1 MKYDAVVVCWS
12 PLVARPASNQTTSGG
27 GSGGGFMSFIIKFSF
42 PNILCRLIQFCF
54 GPKVLLFSFFS
65 LNASIDFAFFFIVS
79 YSTQEKTPSCQVEF
93 YPGIRMPTAE
103 VY

>member
-27 GSGGGFMSFIIKFSF
+27 GSGGGFMS
-42 PNILCRLIQFCF
+42 LCRLIQFCF

-79 YSTQEKTPSCQVEF
+79 YSTQEKTP
-93 YPGIRMPTAE
+93 
-103 VY
+103 